1 MNALIVVAAQY
12 LIVAMAL
19 AAVVCWAL
27 APAPARR
34 SMAIVAIV
42 SGVLAL
48 VLTKV
53 AGAMYYDPRPF
64 LDPHIRPLF
73 DHSPDNGFPSDHTV
87 IATLIGLTVFRR
99 SRRLGLALLGLAIVV
114 GCARVAAHV
123 HHALDIA
130 AGVGVAGL
138 AFLAA
143 RPIARLVLRAR
154 EPRLGLGEGPARH

>member
-19 AAVVCWAL
+19 AAVVCWIL

-34 SMAIVAIV
+34 SMAIVALV
-42 SGVLAL
+42 SGALAL

-87 IATLIGLTVFRR
+87 MATLIGLTVFRR
-99 SRRLGLALLGLAIVV
+99 SRPLGLALLALAIVV

-143 RPIARLVLRAR
+143 RPIVRFVLRSRDA
-154 EPRLGLGEGPARH
+154 EPMLDERTAS